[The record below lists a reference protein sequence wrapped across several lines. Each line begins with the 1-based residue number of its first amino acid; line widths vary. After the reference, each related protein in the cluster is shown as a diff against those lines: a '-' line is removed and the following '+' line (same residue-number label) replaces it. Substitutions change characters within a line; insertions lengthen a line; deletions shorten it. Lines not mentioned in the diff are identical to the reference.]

1 MKNLEVADIF
11 NKIAD
16 ILELKGANPFR
27 IRAYQRA
34 AQNIQDLSEDI
45 EEISKREELEKLPGI
60 GKDLALKIKE
70 IIEAGGLNH
79 YEELKSEMPAGL
91 LELLSVP
98 GLGPKTIK
106 LLYENLKIDSIG
118 QLEKMA
124 QGHKLQGLPGLQ
136 AKTEENILRGIE
148 LIRQRKERMPLGL
161 ALPLAEEIINSLKKM
176 AQVKRISPAGS
187 LRRKKETIGDIDILV
202 TSGEPE
208 PVMDLFTRLP
218 YAEKILAHGR
228 TKSSI
233 ITREGIQVDLR
244 VVNPDSFG
252 AALCYFTGS
261 KAHNIH
267 IRDMAKSKGLKI
279 NEYGVFREKS
289 GRNLAGKEEEDVYKT
304 INLSLIPPE
313 LREDRGEIE
322 TALEGRLPRL
332 IELGQ
337 IKGDLHVHSKWSDG
351 YHSIEELARAAQDRG
366 YEYIAVA
373 DHSKSLTVAG
383 GLTEEELLKKIEEI
397 RKLNK
402 KLKNFRILAGAE
414 VDIRSDG
421 SLDYGDDILRRLDIV
436 IAAIHTGFKQ
446 SKEILT
452 GRIVKA
458 MQNSLVHIIAHPTG
472 RLMGVRDAYELD
484 MEEILKT
491 ARETNTALEINAYP
505 ERLDLDDINS
515 RRAKEA
521 GVKLA
526 ISTDAHHLVQLNT
539 MSLGVSV
546 ARRAWLEKKDVLNT
560 IPLEKLL
567 RK

>member
-1 MKNLEVADIF
+1 MRNLEVADIF

-16 ILELKGANPFR
+16 ILELKGDNPFR
-27 IRAYQRA
+27 VRAYQRA
-34 AQNIQDLSEDI
+34 AQNIQDLSEEI

-70 IIEAGGLNH
+70 IIETGGLKH

-91 LELLSVP
+91 LDLLAIP

-106 LLYENLKIDSIG
+106 LLYESSKIDNIG

-124 QGHKLQGLPGLQ
+124 RDHKLQGLPGLQ

-161 ALPLAEEIINSLKKM
+161 ALPLAEEIIDSLKKM
-176 AQVKRISPAGS
+176 AYVKRITPAGS

-218 YAEKILAHGR
+218 CAEKILAHGR

-244 VVNPDSFG
+244 VVSPDSFG

-289 GRNLAGKEEEDVYKT
+289 GRKLAGKEEEDIYKT
-304 INLSLIPPE
+304 INFPLIPPE

-332 IELGQ
+332 VELSH
-337 IKGDLHVHSKWSDG
+337 IKGDLHIHSKWSDG
-351 YHSIEELARAAQDRG
+351 YHSIEELARAAQSKG

-397 RKLNK
+397 HKLNK
-402 KLKNFRILAGAE
+402 KLKNFRILTGAE

-421 SLDYGDDILRRLDIV
+421 SLDYSDDILRRLDIV

-446 SKEILT
+446 SKEVLT

-458 MQNSLVHIIAHPTG
+458 MRNSMVHIIAHPTG

-505 ERLDLDDINS
+505 ERLDLNDINS

-546 ARRAWLEKKDVLNT
+546 ARRTWLEKKDVLNT
-560 IPLEKLL
+560 LPLEKLL

>member
-16 ILELKGANPFR
+16 ILELKGDNPFR

-70 IIEAGGLNH
+70 IIETGGLNH

-208 PVMDLFTRLP
+208 TVMDLFTRLP
-218 YAEKILAHGR
+218 YAEKIIAHGR

-244 VVNPDSFG
+244 VVSPDSFG

-267 IRDMAKSKGLKI
+267 IRDMAKSEGLKI

-289 GRNLAGKEEEDVYKT
+289 GRKLAGKEEEDVYKT

-546 ARRAWLEKKDVLNT
+546 ARRAWLEKKDVLNAL
-560 IPLEKLL
+560 PLEKLL